1 MNQVLLNGITQSGLI
16 VLELAIGFGLFWLG
30 QLAYQKVFRPRM
42 ELNLELFVRDNPA
55 VAIALVGYYFGI
67 VIALGGVLGQPA
79 ASWQGKL
86 LDLVTYGATVIL
98 LMLAGAWVGDR
109 LILRCFEC
117 EREIIQDRNV
127 GAAAVEAGNHIAD
140 GLILSAALAGEDGSW
155 LVGLVCWLIGLGV
168 LVLVSVVYP
177 RVTKYDVFGE
187 IQKRNNPAAGVAL
200 AGLLIATGNIVRVAF
215 AAEFQNWLVS
225 FTQYGLVLLF
235 CLGLLVVIRWLADL
249 ILVPGVKISD
259 VIVHQEIPNLGVG
272 LIEAFAYIAA
282 SFLIAWC
289 FS

>member
-1 MNQVLLNGITQSGLI
+1 MNQVLLDGLNQSGLI
-16 VLELAIGFGLFWLG
+16 VLELAVGFGLFWLG
-30 QLAYQKVFRPRM
+30 QLAYQKLFRRRM
-42 ELNLELFVRDNPA
+42 ELNIELFVKDNPA

-67 VIALGGVLGQPA
+67 VIALGGVLGQGA
-79 ASWQGKL
+79 ASWQDKVL
-86 LDLVTYGATVIL
+86 SLITYGATVIL
-98 LMLAGAWVGDR
+98 FMLAGAWVGDR
-109 LILRCFEC
+109 LILRCFQC
-117 EREIIQDRNV
+117 DREIIQDRNV

-140 GLILSAALAGEDGSW
+140 GLILNAALAGESGGW
-155 LVGLVCWLIGLGV
+155 LVGLVCWLIGLAV
-168 LVLVSVVYP
+168 LVLVSLVYP
-177 RVTKYDVFGE
+177 RIAKYDVFGE

-200 AGLLIATGNIVRVAF
+200 AGLLIATGNIIRVSF
-215 AAEFQNWLVS
+215 AAEFQNWLVT

-235 CLGLLVVIRWLADL
+235 SLVSLIAIRWLADL

-259 VIVHQEIPNLGVG
+259 EIVHQEVPNLGAG

>member
-1 MNQVLLNGITQSGLI
+1 MNQVLLDGLNQSGLI
-16 VLELAIGFGLFWLG
+16 VLELAVGFGLFWLG
-30 QLAYQKVFRPRM
+30 QLAYQKLFRRRM
-42 ELNLELFVRDNPA
+42 ELNIELFVKDNPA

-67 VIALGGVLGQPA
+67 VIALGGVLGQGA
-79 ASWQGKL
+79 ASWQDKVL
-86 LDLVTYGATVIL
+86 SLITYGATVIL
-98 LMLAGAWVGDR
+98 FMLAGAWVGDR
-109 LILRCFEC
+109 LILRCFQC
-117 EREIIQDRNV
+117 DREIIQDRNV

-140 GLILSAALAGEDGSW
+140 GLILNAALAGESGGW
-155 LVGLVCWLIGLGV
+155 LVGLVCWLIGLAV

-177 RVTKYDVFGE
+177 RVAKYDVFGE

-200 AGLLIATGNIVRVAF
+200 AGLLIATGNIIRVSF

-235 CLGLLVVIRWLADL
+235 SLVSLIAIRWLADL

-259 VIVHQEIPNLGVG
+259 EIVHQEVPNLGAG